1 METVRTFS
9 IGAVVVAAL
18 SLYSQITTRTL
29 HRNLKR
35 ALFLVFTLHFSV
47 LAYCQT
53 YPYVRHDVL
62 PKDHVYLREPPG
74 MDQPV
79 TDTVGSGPV
88 NTLYMIDNSD
98 PKWVKV
104 EIIKTI
110 VVDEYKR
117 IQDYE
122 AVFVPRYAE
131 RASFEA
137 ATACEYKVTEGKEIL
152 LRERPNIQS
161 KVADT
166 LKSNVVFQVMGPRSR
181 QWVEVGVTKYVHKYN
196 RRGKITGVD
205 KVDYTYYMTQKD
217 FSSGTYANEVD
228 LSDYE
233 PDLIEKFGVI
243 QEKITKTVTRTI
255 GRHIDSEVWF
265 PWLVLGGIVLYF
277 LLSLLL
283 TNTPRLALAVKY
295 LILTF
300 VFLIEVVYIALL
312 GNGFWFCEPEQVGWL
327 KAILFTLVTLG
338 VVFVEFNLFFSL
350 LAEMKTESRD
360 FNTSIGV
367 ILFTVI
373 ALVMFVYA
381 LFSGGLSDEENM
393 WLIYAL
399 LGTQVLQ
406 VIISAVQLRRYP
418 LFALMV
424 ILFIPLGTFA
434 ILLTALSVFKF
445 LVFFAIIGLV
455 LGGIANGR
463 TGRPKS
469 GYGSEG
475 WELAKTCPHYIP
487 SGSGCRLK
495 HGEGCSLVY
504 NGKCEF
510 GRM

>member
-1 METVRTFS
+1 
-9 IGAVVVAAL
+9 
-18 SLYSQITTRTL
+18 
-29 HRNLKR
+29 
-35 ALFLVFTLHFSV
+35 
-47 LAYCQT
+47 
-53 YPYVRHDVL
+53 
-62 PKDHVYLREPPG
+62 
-74 MDQPV
+74 
-79 TDTVGSGPV
+79 
-88 NTLYMIDNSD
+88 
-98 PKWVKV
+98 
-104 EIIKTI
+104 
-110 VVDEYKR
+110 
-117 IQDYE
+117 
-122 AVFVPRYAE
+122 
-131 RASFEA
+131 
-137 ATACEYKVTEGKEIL
+137 
-152 LRERPNIQS
+152 
-161 KVADT
+161 
-166 LKSNVVFQVMGPRSR
+166 
-181 QWVEVGVTKYVHKYN
+181 VEVGVTKYVHKYN

-312 GNGFWFCEPEQVGWL
+312 GNDFWFCEPEQVGWL

-475 WELAKTCPHYIP
+475 WELAKNCLHYIP
-487 SGSGCRLK
+487 SGSGYRLK